1 LSTSQTQISITSKS
15 NIRPAMPRGKS
26 AAGNDFLLTRAKPRK
41 GSVMARIDQRVRFP
55 VIQSSASLVLSV
67 LLGLAVPSRSDAAK
81 LSSFLTPKD
90 LARPL
95 LLDQNGQ
102 QLQLPSTHRPHL
114 VIPQG
119 STPTYLVIPLSGGE
133 HLPGGTSTIFTGQ
146 GGAAVGPLDFNASVV
161 AQVNTAL
168 AASGLVAVDT
178 PHQNYVVEY
187 LPRLSR
193 SLAGPTTGVPGASST
208 PPGSAAPV
216 TTTAK
221 TSAPAATTNSVN
233 NELSQFLGGTLSF
246 GQLAK
251 NTVNDVE
258 NLLHIKSSKP
268 TATKPSLNLEAQ
280 VIDPPLPAP
289 IPEPS
294 SWLIFGL
301 AIGAVG
307 LHRQLRR
314 RARSRNQVFGQASTR
329 AATAH
334 PLPAA
339 EMN

>member
-1 LSTSQTQISITSKS
+1 
-15 NIRPAMPRGKS
+15 
-26 AAGNDFLLTRAKPRK
+26 
-41 GSVMARIDQRVRFP
+41 MARIGCRFRFP
-55 VIQSSASLVLSV
+55 IVRPFVASGDVKFAVALALSV
-67 LLGLAVPSRSDAAK
+67 GFSLAAPPRSDAAK

-102 QLQLPSTHRPHL
+102 QLQLPSGHHPL
-114 VIPQG
+114 PAFPQG

-133 HLPGGTSTIFTGQ
+133 HLPAATNTIFTGQ
-146 GGAAVGPLDFNASVV
+146 GGPAVGPLDFNASVK
-161 AQVNTAL
+161 AQVDNAL
-168 AASGLVAVDT
+168 ATSGLVAVDT

-193 SLAGPTTGVPGASST
+193 SLAGSSTAAGASTRS
-208 PPGSAAPV
+208 
-216 TTTAK
+216 
-221 TSAPAATTNSVN
+221 TSAPAATTNSAS
-233 NELSQFLGGTLSF
+233 NELSQFLGGNLSIS
-246 GQLAK
+246 QIAK
-251 NTVNDVE
+251 NTVNGVE
-258 NLLHIKSSKP
+258 SLLHFKSSKP

-280 VIDPPLPAP
+280 VIDPTLPAP

-294 SWLIFGL
+294 SWLLFGL
-301 AIGAVG
+301 TIGAVA

-314 RARSRNQVFGQASTR
+314 RARPRNQVGGQASTS
-329 AATAH
+329 AAVAQ

>member
-1 LSTSQTQISITSKS
+1 
-15 NIRPAMPRGKS
+15 
-26 AAGNDFLLTRAKPRK
+26 
-41 GSVMARIDQRVRFP
+41 MARIDRRIRFP
-55 VIQSSASLVLSV
+55 VIQSSAALALGVLLSLV
-67 LLGLAVPSRSDAAK
+67 APTRSQAAK

-102 QLQLPSTHRPHL
+102 QLQLPSAHNAHPAF
-114 VIPQG
+114 PQG

-146 GGAAVGPLDFNASVV
+146 GGAAVGPLDFNASVIG
-161 AQVNTAL
+161 QVNTAL
-168 AASGLVAVDT
+168 ATSSLVAVDT

-193 SLAGPTTGVPGASST
+193 PLAGATTGAPGASSA
-208 PPGSAAPV
+208 PPGSVA
-216 TTTAK
+216 
-221 TSAPAATTNSVN
+221 SAATTAATTSSVN
-233 NELSQFLGGTLSF
+233 TELSQFLGGTLSL

-251 NTVNDVE
+251 NTVNNVE

-280 VIDPPLPAP
+280 VINPPLPSP

-294 SWLIFGL
+294 SWLIFGA
-301 AIGAVG
+301 AIGAVA
-307 LHRQLRR
+307 LQRQVLRW
-314 RARSRNQVFGQASTR
+314 ARGSTAR
-329 AATAH
+329 K
-334 PLPAA
+334 
-339 EMN
+339 

>member
-1 LSTSQTQISITSKS
+1 
-15 NIRPAMPRGKS
+15 
-26 AAGNDFLLTRAKPRK
+26 
-41 GSVMARIDQRVRFP
+41 MARIGCRIRFP
-55 VIQSSASLVLSV
+55 VIRSVASLVLSV
-67 LLGLAVPSRSDAAK
+67 LLGLAVPTRAEAAK
-81 LSSFLTPKD
+81 LSSFLPAKD

-95 LLDQNGQ
+95 LLDQNGE
-102 QLQLPSTHRPHL
+102 QLQLPSGHHSAPAF
-114 VIPQG
+114 PQG
-119 STPTYLVIPLSGGE
+119 SIPTYLVIPLSGGE
-133 HLPGGTSTIFTGQ
+133 HLPGGTNTIFTGQ

-161 AQVNTAL
+161 AQVNSAL
-168 AASGLVAVDT
+168 ATSGLVAVDT
-178 PHQNYVVEY
+178 PQQNYVLEY

-193 SLAGPTTGVPGASST
+193 SLAGAPSGAASSAST
-208 PPGSAAPV
+208 
-216 TTTAK
+216 
-221 TSAPAATTNSVN
+221 PAATTTSLN

-251 NTVNDVE
+251 NTVNEVDTLFHV
-258 NLLHIKSSKP
+258 KSSKP

-280 VIDPPLPAP
+280 VLDPPLPAP

-301 AIGAVG
+301 AIGALG

-329 AATAH
+329 AAVAQ

>member
-1 LSTSQTQISITSKS
+1 VMVSIACRRKF
-15 NIRPAMPRGKS
+15 PADRR
-26 AAGNDFLLTRAKPRK
+26 FW
-41 GSVMARIDQRVRFP
+41 ARDNV
-55 VIQSSASLVLSV
+55 ALVV
-67 LLGLAVPSRSDAAK
+67 AHVLGLCLNLTLASRCDAAK

-102 QLQLPSTHRPHL
+102 QLPLPSSHRP
-114 VIPQG
+114 ISAFPQG

-133 HLPGGTSTIFTGQ
+133 HLPGGTVTIFTGQ
-146 GGAAVGPLDFNASVV
+146 GGAGIGPLDFSSSVK
-161 AQVNTAL
+161 AQVNAAL
-168 AASGLVAVDT
+168 AGRGLAAVDT
-178 PHQNYVVEY
+178 PHQNYVVEF

-193 SLAGPTTGVPGASST
+193 SLAGSTTPTSTTPSVPSNPAGSGTNTATASPPT
-208 PPGSAAPV
+208 ATPGSA
-216 TTTAK
+216 
-221 TSAPAATTNSVN
+221 S

-280 VIDPPLPAP
+280 VVNTPLPAP

-301 AIGAVG
+301 TVGVVG
-307 LHRQLRR
+307 LRLRLRAR
-314 RARSRNQVFGQASTR
+314 RA
-329 AATAH
+329 
-334 PLPAA
+334 
-339 EMN
+339 